1 MESGNDFRGVLWS
14 MRERFGLEV
23 FRNPKRMF
31 AILRD
36 LAPGLEAES
45 NVLRQLAQRGL
56 LEDLER
62 LSELGKLSD
71 SDADTRRGRVLMKL
85 HTCLTDYLQLS
96 EERAEYYVALLLDL
110 YELPQTLPH
119 RLPAGHTGQLAW
131 TLDDKGLLTVF
142 GSGAMENYAF
152 AADTVNSPWWERRAE
167 IKAVVVADGVT
178 AVGDSAFYG
187 CHELQTVTLPGSVL
201 RIGEWAFAD
210 CTRLDGVTLPDA
222 LRRIDRGA
230 FSDCKSLSEIA
241 IPAEVGMLE
250 SWTFCNC
257 VRLRRVTI
265 PETVAGIGQR
275 AFQGCTLLSH
285 VRIPA
290 AAWVEENAF
299 EDSVVLTRNI
309 PQKANDPDD
318 VPAPRWK
325 PILLPDWLNGA
336 TYRKFLLALFAL
348 VVILRH
354 GFLTLSLLTAP
365 VALLLFLE
373 RP

>member
-1 MESGNDFRGVLWS
+1 MERGNDFREVLWR
-14 MRERFGLEV
+14 MRDRFGREV

-36 LAPGLEAES
+36 LAPGMEAES
-45 NVLRQLAQRGL
+45 NVLRQLADRGL
-56 LEDLER
+56 LEELER
-62 LSELGKLSD
+62 LSELEKLPD
-71 SDADTRRGRVLMKL
+71 SDGGTRRGRVLMRL

-96 EERAEYYVALLLDL
+96 EERAEYYAALLLDL
-110 YELPQTLPH
+110 YELPHTLPH
-119 RLPAGHTGQLAW
+119 RLPAGQTGQLAW
-131 TLDDKGLLTVF
+131 TLDEHGTLTVF
-142 GSGAMENYAF
+142 GSGAMENYVF
-152 AADTVNSPWWERRAE
+152 EADTVNSPWWGRRAE
-167 IKAVVVADGVT
+167 VKAVVVADGVT
-178 AVGDSAFYG
+178 TVGDSAFYG
-187 CHELQTVTLPGSVL
+187 CAELRTVTLPESVL

-210 CTRLDGVTLPDA
+210 CTRLDGVTLPDTV
-222 LRRIDRGA
+222 RRIDRGA
-230 FSDCKSLSEIA
+230 FSDCKSLSEIV
-241 IPAEVGMLE
+241 IPKEVGMLE

-257 VRLRRVTI
+257 VRLRRVVI

-285 VRIPA
+285 VRIPP

-299 EDSVVLTRNI
+299 EDSVVLTRDT
-309 PQKANDPDD
+309 PRDTPEPED

-336 TYRKFLLALFAL
+336 TYQKFLLALFAL

-354 GFLTLSLLTAP
+354 GLPTLALFMAP

-373 RP
+373 RS

>member
-1 MESGNDFRGVLWS
+1 MESGNDFREILWR
-14 MRERFGLEV
+14 MRERFGREV
-23 FRNPKRMF
+23 FRSPKRMF

-36 LAPGLEAES
+36 LAPGMEAES
-45 NVLRQLAQRGL
+45 NVLRQLADRGL
-56 LEDLER
+56 LEELER
-62 LSELGKLSD
+62 LSELDKLSD
-71 SDADTRRGRVLMKL
+71 SDADARRGRVLMRL

-96 EERAEYYVALLLDL
+96 EERAEYYAALLLDL
-110 YELPQTLPH
+110 YGLPHTFPH
-119 RLPAGHTGQLAW
+119 RLPARHTGQLAW
-131 TLDDKGLLTVF
+131 TLDENGLLTVF
-142 GSGAMENYAF
+142 GSGAMESYTF
-152 AADTVNSPWWERRAE
+152 SADTVNSPWWERRTE
-167 IKAVVVADGVT
+167 IKSVVIADGVT

-187 CHELQTVTLPGSVL
+187 CRELQTVTLPESVT

-230 FSDCKSLSEIA
+230 FSDCKSLSEII
-241 IPAEVGMLE
+241 IPKEVGMLE

-257 VRLRRVTI
+257 VRLRRVVI

-290 AAWVEENAF
+290 AAWVEDNAF
-299 EDSVVLTRNI
+299 ENSVVLTRNL
-309 PQKANDPDD
+309 PQKTPDKED
-318 VPAPRWK
+318 VPPPRWK

-336 TYRKFLLALFAL
+336 TYQKFLLALFAL

-354 GFLTLSLLTAP
+354 GFLTLSLLMAP

-373 RP
+373 RS